1 MRDFLATNHL
11 CLPATSTCH
20 FGEQGTWLDLRGE
33 RLHCIDHVAIPEE
46 WLHCATHSQVLE
58 EFDLATSK
66 DDHRLVA
73 IQLQWNDLVE
83 IVKFQKRARRVVQID
98 YKRADITDTI
108 RNYQPASWTADIE
121 QHTEEFNQHLHL
133 AMQLGEQPN
142 VSQIKKHYS
151 DEEAWNTRKI
161 KLKHRATLKALRT
174 RIAHDLLR
182 RCFDAW
188 RAKNSDLFTEGTC
201 YTTMLHCWNFKHWI
215 AFRRAAQKLKQQL
228 CHAKQ
233 CKLQCVLDDMNA
245 ETAASEILRHL
256 RSFKGPTNPKKLKQ
270 KTLPLVHDAE
280 GNVCVHPAEAL
291 GVWVDFFMQMEGGH
305 RTSLPQ
311 LRAEWIEELSQFASA
326 EINIDIS
333 EVPTL
338 TDLEIS
344 YRRVPCGRAQGPD
357 GIPGEVCHYQ
367 PASIAKASYSQL
379 AKLVCHGQEFLWH
392 KGGQLTPAY
401 KGKGPT
407 SSCTSYRSLL
417 VSSNIRKALHR
428 TIRQSSASLYEN
440 FLEAQQV
447 GGRRKIPVQ
456 LALHQV
462 RAHMRRAANQ
472 GRSAGVLFLDLTEA
486 FYRIM
491 REITIGGTPTDELL
505 AHAMHRLNLP
515 PSALHDIRALLN
527 EPSLLQQAG
536 LSVTA
541 QRCIQSIHTGTFFWL
556 AGQHDAAK
564 TSMGT
569 RPGDCFVDIVFGYA
583 WGIVLK
589 KMEAPMV
596 EHDLV
601 DKLPAADCPNF
612 FGDKLPGIPCTP
624 SDYVFIGPTWMDDLA
639 LCVEGGS
646 PQQLE
651 SRMGSVASFLL
662 DLCKQHMMTPNL
674 ARGKT
679 ELLMVFRGAGSRRFT
694 TKHYGPETSMT
705 FPVICDTGMH
715 HIQIVKQYRH
725 LGGWLHHKPDQRAD
739 IKQKSVLAHETFSRH
754 RKVLF
759 ANQRLPIAKRAEMF
773 STLVLTKM
781 LYGADSWT
789 MSTTRDKERLHAA
802 IMRLYK
808 RLIRWKPDMN
818 MCDEMIILQT
828 GLPSPTE
835 LLRRARLRY
844 LSVLLNCDMPLIW
857 SLLNEDHE
865 WKRLIEDDLNWMW
878 MQLRHSSSLQDPK
891 GHLGQWILIIQDH
904 KTYWKRL
911 VNRACSHAILQ
922 RRKEVE
928 VCELHRRLFE
938 RAVQCFGF
946 PELPNPLVAGT
957 RGDEDVEM
965 FGCLTCRIA
974 CGSKAGEGAHMF
986 RKHNMVATCRQW
998 YDEPSCPSCLKFF
1011 HTMAKMKAHL
1021 YYSKVCRHRLLSRN
1035 MRCQHMPGTGSDADR
1050 SREAATHDFLL
1061 PPLKGE
1067 GPQLPPAHPRE
1078 EICIDDNLHLH
1089 LVEAIDARQTFS
1101 QIDDSL
1107 GEYIMT
1113 HPISWSTWRATLRFF
1128 VDMFGEE
1135 DADFFQYDLTEFKAF
1150 FEKYLRTAAWPFL
1163 HSKRHEDGMHQQ
1175 RTIAVCHNQCKWFLK
1190 HTGDFAVNAPRT
1202 FGRHRYV
1209 LHAFSGRRRVGDL
1222 QYFLERAAGG
1232 TNHIFCTSSLSTLLS
1247 TRPGATSRMLR
1258 QGAFG
1263 WKPLGLDGS

>member
-1 MRDFLATNHL
+1 MPKDHLHWHHVRSHTGLIFNEFVDLAAKREAAQSFHHPRQRISMQRWHSIIPHLWLIFAGPRWGMPLWKNGGFEIPPPDMPAQLRKEADQPIRTVQHKHIKLAISLATANVQSLSRHPEGHAGKLHFLQRQMREFQLNFIGIQEARTEQGVACRGNILRLCSGHQQHHLGVELWIDLDMPIGFDTKKKPYKLQRSDIQAVHVDPRRLLARVEHAAWTAWVGVLHVPHSGHTQQARADWWHKTQDLFDRCKTNDPLFILMDANAPPGEADGHAVLRQGFATTQSTKYMRDFLAINHL

-33 RLHCIDHVAIPEE
+33 RLHCIHHVAIPEE

-98 YKRADITDTI
+98 YKRADITDMI

-121 QHTEEFNQHLHL
+121 QHTEAFNQHLHL

-142 VSQIKKHYS
+142 VSQIKKHYI

-256 RSFKGPTNPKKLKQ
+256 RSFTGPTNPKKLKQ

-311 LRAEWIEELSQFASA
+311 LRAEWIEELSQFANA

-357 GIPGEVCHYQ
+357 GIPGELCHYQ

-417 VSSNIRKALHR
+417 VSSSIGKALHR

-440 FLEAQQV
+440 FLQAQQV

-462 RAHMRRAANQ
+462 RAHMRRAAYQ

-486 FYRIM
+486 FYRIT

-527 EPSLLQQAG
+527 EPSALQQAG

-569 RPGDCFVDIVFGYA
+569 RPGDCFADIVFGYA

-589 KMEAPMV
+589 KMEAFMV

-612 FGDKLPGIPCTP
+612 DAVWSRL
-624 SDYVFIGPTWMDDLA
+624 MDD
-639 LCVEGGS
+639 V
-646 PQQLE
+646 
-651 SRMGSVASFLL
+651 
-662 DLCKQHMMTPNL
+662 
-674 ARGKT
+674 
-679 ELLMVFRGAGSRRFT
+679 
-694 TKHYGPETSMT
+694 Y
-705 FPVICDTGMH
+705 
-715 HIQIVKQYRH
+715 
-725 LGGWLHHKPDQRAD
+725 
-739 IKQKSVLAHETFSRH
+739 
-754 RKVLF
+754 
-759 ANQRLPIAKRAEMF
+759 
-773 STLVLTKM
+773 
-781 LYGADSWT
+781 
-789 MSTTRDKERLHAA
+789 
-802 IMRLYK
+802 YK
-808 RLIRWKPDMN
+808 R
-818 MCDEMIILQT
+818 Q
-828 GLPSPTE
+828 
-835 LLRRARLRY
+835 
-844 LSVLLNCDMPLIW
+844 
-857 SLLNEDHE
+857 
-865 WKRLIEDDLNWMW
+865 
-878 MQLRHSSSLQDPK
+878 
-891 GHLGQWILIIQDH
+891 
-904 KTYWKRL
+904 
-911 VNRACSHAILQ
+911 
-922 RRKEVE
+922 
-928 VCELHRRLFE
+928 
-938 RAVQCFGF
+938 
-946 PELPNPLVAGT
+946 GT
-957 RGDEDVEM
+957 
-965 FGCLTCRIA
+965 IA
-974 CGSKAGEGAHMF
+974 CGNH
-986 RKHNMVATCRQW
+986 
-998 YDEPSCPSCLKFF
+998 
-1011 HTMAKMKAHL
+1011 
-1021 YYSKVCRHRLLSRN
+1021 
-1035 MRCQHMPGTGSDADR
+1035 
-1050 SREAATHDFLL
+1050 
-1061 PPLKGE
+1061 
-1067 GPQLPPAHPRE
+1067 
-1078 EICIDDNLHLH
+1078 EIIQAPH
-1089 LVEAIDARQTFS
+1089 
-1101 QIDDSL
+1101 SL
-1107 GEYIMT
+1107 ET
-1113 HPISWSTWRATLRFF
+1113 
-1128 VDMFGEE
+1128 
-1135 DADFFQYDLTEFKAF
+1135 
-1150 FEKYLRTAAWPFL
+1150 
-1163 HSKRHEDGMHQQ
+1163 
-1175 RTIAVCHNQCKWFLK
+1175 
-1190 HTGDFAVNAPRT
+1190 
-1202 FGRHRYV
+1202 
-1209 LHAFSGRRRVGDL
+1209 
-1222 QYFLERAAGG
+1222 
-1232 TNHIFCTSSLSTLLS
+1232 
-1247 TRPGATSRMLR
+1247 
-1258 QGAFG
+1258 
-1263 WKPLGLDGS
+1263 